1 MIEPDDQLPLLRVP
15 SDAPLAVPEAVSPSV
30 GQMLL
35 RARMD
40 AGLSLESLSA
50 RLKVSVQRLQA
61 FENDQFDQGANL
73 HTGRAMVAS
82 VARHL
87 GLDQHLILQK
97 LPQAAAVLPVARVQ
111 ETVNTLA
118 PDTRMPMQRDQSPSV
133 SHVWWVAAAIVL
145 VAGIL
150 FFYPQL
156 KGLGQRFS
164 HGPASVVAEPTKQVP
179 DLPADDVQSQ
189 AVAVQPL
196 GIVAQSTSQAVTA
209 SAASAASPVLE
220 APTNGAA
227 PIIVFKARGNSWVE
241 VADAKGV
248 VLLRRTL
255 ATAESAQVSGQ
266 LPLSVVVGRADRTD
280 VLVRGQAF
288 ALEPFAQENV
298 ARFKVP

>member
-1 MIEPDDQLPLLRVP
+1 
-15 SDAPLAVPEAVSPSV
+15 
-30 GQMLL
+30 
-35 RARMD
+35 
-40 AGLSLESLSA
+40 
-50 RLKVSVQRLQA
+50 VQRLQA

-97 LPQAAAVLPVARVQ
+97 LPQGAAVLPVARAQ
-111 ETVNTLA
+111 ETVKTFAL
-118 PDTRMPMQRDQSPSV
+118 DTRMPTQREQSLAV
-133 SHVWWVAAAIVL
+133 SNVWWFAAAIVL
-145 VAGIL
+145 VAGVL
-150 FFYPQL
+150 FFFPQL
-156 KGLGQRFS
+156 KGLGQRINLGS
-164 HGPASVVAEPTKQVP
+164 TSAVLEPTKQVP
-179 DLPADDVQSQ
+179 DLPADGAQSQ

-196 GIVAQSTSQAVTA
+196 GIVAQSISQAVTA

-220 APTNGAA
+220 APTSGAA
-227 PIIVFKARGNSWVE
+227 PIIVFKARASSWVE

-255 ATAESAQVSGQ
+255 ATAESAQVNGE
-266 LPLSVVVGRADRTD
+266 LPLSVVVGRADHTD

-288 ALEPFAQENV
+288 SLVPFAQDNV